1 MIHFWSSLYLLDK
14 KADSFL
20 YLLDKLMQLE
30 NIIGESLEFLS
41 CLCLG
46 SGLTLLLQSDTRQEE
61 GLATL
66 KGQ

>member
-1 MIHFWSSLYLLDK
+1 
-14 KADSFL
+14 
-20 YLLDKLMQLE
+20 MQLE

-46 SGLTLLLQSDTRQEE
+46 SGLTLLLQSDTRREE

-66 KGQ
+66 NALEKCKALKRKAQALLEQRRALADFI